1 MSKRKREREILHNC
15 MEYLASNYS
24 KIEPVELTSS
34 IFELYDSLN
43 KNRSHKC
50 LKKLRKEVKAMRKEL
65 LEIRRFLE
73 PFSKPI
79 VINGSEVS
87 KAVQKSIRGTFEAIS
102 ETSRNREN

>member
-1 MSKRKREREILHNC
+1 MSKRKRDR
-15 MEYLASNYS
+15 
-24 KIEPVELTSS
+24 P
-34 IFELYDSLN
+34 
-43 KNRSHKC
+43 HKC

>member
-1 MSKRKREREILHNC
+1 MSKRKKDR
-15 MEYLASNYS
+15 
-24 KIEPVELTSS
+24 P
-34 IFELYDSLN
+34 
-43 KNRSHKC
+43 HKC
-50 LKKLRKEVKAMRKEL
+50 LKKLRKEVKTMRKEL

-87 KAVQKSIRGTFEAIS
+87 KAAQKSIRGTFEAIS

>member
-1 MSKRKREREILHNC
+1 MSKRKKDR
-15 MEYLASNYS
+15 
-24 KIEPVELTSS
+24 P
-34 IFELYDSLN
+34 
-43 KNRSHKC
+43 HKC
-50 LKKLRKEVKAMRKEL
+50 LKKLRKEVKTMRKEL

-73 PFSKPI
+73 TFSKPI

>member
-24 KIEPVELTSS
+24 KIEP
-34 IFELYDSLN
+34 
-43 KNRSHKC
+43 
-50 LKKLRKEVKAMRKEL
+50 VKAMRKEL

>member
-1 MSKRKREREILHNC
+1 MSKRKREREILHNY
-15 MEYLASNYS
+15 MKVLARNYE
-24 KIEPVELTSS
+24 KFDPAEMTGS
-34 IFELYDSLN
+34 ICKLYDSLN
-43 KNRSHKC
+43 KNRPHKC
-50 LKKLRKEVKAMRKEL
+50 LKKLRKEL